1 MADIGLCNMGAK
13 SAHWRT
19 EEIKKEA
26 KMIPAIGIMIAFYII
41 IRMLNLI
48 IEKRKEPGF
57 STMFFAILTILVTIY
72 AIYALI
78 TGSTEASELL
88 K

>member
-1 MADIGLCNMGAK
+1 
-13 SAHWRT
+13 
-19 EEIKKEA
+19 
-26 KMIPAIGIMIAFYII
+26 MIPPIGIMIAFYII
-41 IRMLNLI
+41 TRMLNLI
-48 IEKRKEPGF
+48 IEKRKETGF
-57 STMFFAILTILVTIY
+57 LTMFFAILTILVAIY